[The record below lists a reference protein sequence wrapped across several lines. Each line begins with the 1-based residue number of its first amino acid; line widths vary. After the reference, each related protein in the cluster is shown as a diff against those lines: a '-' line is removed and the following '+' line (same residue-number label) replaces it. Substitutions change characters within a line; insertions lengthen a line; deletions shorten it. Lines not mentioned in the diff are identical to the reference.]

1 MSGGVQAVSIH
12 KLLVLDKRENS
23 DNWYARLSLA
33 DGGNIRLSTKTATLE
48 LTLFSILVPQYL
60 SIKIKINKL
69 MLKVLLSMRHR
80 LKEY

>member
-48 LTLFSILVPQYL
+48 LTLFSILVPQYVSTL
-60 SIKIKINKL
+60 VSKLKLIN
-69 MLKVLLSMRHR
+69 
-80 LKEY
+80 